1 MRQYILLSFSIA
13 CIVLVSCKKETKIPT
28 SGTVTISSRQIP
40 SGPSYVTYGLSFSA
54 GALHKY
60 PGQAVD
66 VILLALKPT
75 GDITALFFT
84 APDYYTGNF
93 NNSFYS
99 SNADS
104 AEVIFNNYTD
114 VTVTDFQPITD
125 TLKVGQIISYK
136 NASNQYAKMLIK
148 NIDIIKTDPP
158 YAEVTVQW
166 AFQANGTNK
175 F

>member
-1 MRQYILLSFSIA
+1 MRKYILLGIGIV
-13 CIVLVSCKKETKIPT
+13 CISLISCKKETKIAS
-28 SGTVTISSRQIP
+28 SGTVTISSRQIA
-40 SGPSYVTYGLSFSA
+40 SGPSYITYGLSFSA

-60 PGQAVD
+60 PGQSVD
-66 VILLALKPT
+66 VIVLALKPS

-93 NNSFYS
+93 NNTYYS
-99 SNADS
+99 VNPDS
-104 AEVIFNNYTD
+104 AEVIFNNYLD
-114 VTVTDFQPITD
+114 VSVTDFQPLSD
-125 TLKVGQIISYK
+125 TLKLGQVITYK

-148 NIDIIKTDPP
+148 DINIVKTDPP

-166 AFQANGTNK
+166 AFQSNGTTK